1 MSRLDR
7 AINIDDLTGLAK
19 RRLPRMIFD
28 FIEGGVDDELGLLTN
43 ANAFRDVRLVPRYLV
58 DTSGRRQ
65 TATLFGR
72 SYASPLGIAPTGMA
86 GTFGPN
92 TELHFARA
100 AAEADIPYLMS
111 GASNASMEEAAK
123 LAPRNLWFQIYGA
136 RDRRLALDLAK
147 RAGDCGLTT
156 IAVTCDVPVTP
167 NRERN
172 RRNGFAYPPK
182 LTLPMILQ
190 AMLHPSWVASYFR
203 NGGLPALENWK
214 EHARKDATPEQVAD
228 LFASQT
234 PDASQTWRDLER
246 IRDAW
251 PGRLLLKGVMHPDD
265 ALMAQH
271 LGIDG
276 LIVSNHGA
284 RQLDRMPSALDMLP
298 IIRAAVGPTLPLLMD
313 SGVRR
318 GSDIICALC
327 LGADLVLAGR
337 APLYGAIAGGLEGVR
352 KAVSILQREI
362 DLVMGQLG
370 ATSLDM
376 LGSHYLF
383 DRVRE
388 DHIICGAKSR
398 ATAVRAVDRVT
409 GGGQAEI
416 AAGIGPAP
424 L

>member
-1 MSRLDR
+1 
-7 AINIDDLTGLAK
+7 
-19 RRLPRMIFD
+19 
-28 FIEGGVDDELGLLTN
+28 
-43 ANAFRDVRLVPRYLV
+43 
-58 DTSGRRQ
+58 
-65 TATLFGR
+65 
-72 SYASPLGIAPTGMA
+72 
-86 GTFGPN
+86 
-92 TELHFARA
+92 
-100 AAEADIPYLMS
+100 
-111 GASNASMEEAAK
+111 
-123 LAPRNLWFQIYGA
+123 
-136 RDRRLALDLAK
+136 
-147 RAGDCGLTT
+147 
-156 IAVTCDVPVTP
+156 
-167 NRERN
+167 
-172 RRNGFAYPPK
+172 
-182 LTLPMILQ
+182 
-190 AMLHPSWVASYFR
+190 
-203 NGGLPALENWK
+203 
-214 EHARKDATPEQVAD
+214 
-228 LFASQT
+228 
-234 PDASQTWRDLER
+234 
-246 IRDAW
+246 
-251 PGRLLLKGVMHPDD
+251 
-265 ALMAQH
+265 
-271 LGIDG
+271 
-276 LIVSNHGA
+276 
-284 RQLDRMPSALDMLP
+284 MPSALDMLP